1 MADTV
6 VNGFGQLSFNVSE
19 PRAKVIHVLIQLL
32 HCHQRFCQLFHPER
46 EIAYSF

>member
-19 PRAKVIHVLIQLL
+19 PRAKVIHVLL
-32 HCHQRFCQLFHPER
+32 HYHQRFCQLFHPER

>member
-6 VNGFGQLSFNVSE
+6 VNGFGQLSFNASE

-32 HCHQRFCQLFHPER
+32 HCHQRFCKLFHPER
-46 EIAYSF
+46 EIAYLF